1 MPNSLEERTKK
12 SLMLIVGKALLFAGI
27 QFSLGSVEMSSKFS
41 VKNFANDQETLN
53 NAVEAL
59 RDYII
64 IAAIWTVGC
73 CLVFY
78 SNYHWIG
85 LIASLVANLIFVAW
99 IYLSY
104 YASFRQAAKK
114 NNLVVPG
121 LFCIP
126 KT

>member
-1 MPNSLEERTKK
+1 MSYESSERRKK

-41 VKNFANDQETLN
+41 VKNFSNDQDTLN

-59 RDYII
+59 RDYMI
-64 IAAIWTVGC
+64 IATIWTIGC

-78 SNYHWIG
+78 SNYSWIG
-85 LIASLVANLIFVAW
+85 LISALIANIVFILW

-104 YASFRQAAKK
+104 YASFRQAARKY
-114 NNLVVPG
+114 NLVVPG
-121 LFCIP
+121 ILCR
-126 KT
+126 K